1 MDTERNMEMVIGMVL
16 EMEIQAKAE
25 TNTRTETEMGNTDME
40 IAWEMDTG
48 DRDGDRDGSG

>member
-1 MDTERNMEMVIGMVL
+1 MDTERNMEMVIWMVL
-16 EMEIQAKAE
+16 EMEITGKAE

-48 DRDGDRDGSG
+48 DRDGDRDRSG